1 VPPEPPVLAVCFG
14 ASMGFMFPV
23 GTPPNAI
30 VYGTGLV
37 PLTAMMRLGI
47 IVDVLS
53 FFVIFAVLRLLCPL
67 MGFA

>member
-1 VPPEPPVLAVCFG
+1 MLAVCFG

-47 IVDVLS
+47 MVDVLS
-53 FFVIFAVLRLLCPL
+53 FIVIFAVLRVLCPL
-67 MGFA
+67 MGLA